1 MNLNIIIIFILILII
16 ILIMIMIYD
25 KSKSKS
31 KSKSKK
37 EAFVGG
43 SYAISKD
50 RLKAMKFDN
59 LQKRITSKHDNRT
72 TKIKKMVIHHLNKV
86 KNDINRTGEF
96 LNIVNMNN
104 KDANGCILFRPMAA
118 DLTEQIIE
126 DEIAGGVT
134 VKTEIQKSINT
145 FVNDY
150 EYLLYTYYNIDK
162 RSVYST
168 ELPTPNT
175 KGIVNRFSVKEYY
188 LKDLK
193 DILESVYPKFDN
205 SELVL
210 YDAQLIKN
218 TLIKTLDNFNFKDL
232 PTSLTSMLQ
241 ELDMKQCTTNKKCC
255 A

>member
-1 MNLNIIIIFILILII
+1 MNLNIIIILILILI
-16 ILIMIMIYD
+16 LIMIYD

-31 KSKSKK
+31 KQ
-37 EAFVGG
+37 ETFIGG
-43 SYAISKD
+43 SSSINRAKS
-50 RLKAMKFDN
+50 LKFDN

-86 KNDINRTGEF
+86 KNDINSTGAF
-96 LNIVNMNN
+96 LNMVNLNN

-134 VKTEIQKSINT
+134 VKSTINGSIDT
-145 FVNDY
+145 FVDDY

-168 ELPTPNT
+168 ELPKPNNN
-175 KGIVNRFSVKEYY
+175 GIVNTFSVKEYY

-193 DILESVYPKFDN
+193 DILETVYPNFDN

-210 YDAQLIKN
+210 YDAQLIKKS
-218 TLIKTLDNFNFKDL
+218 LIKTLDNFNFKDL
-232 PTSLTSMLQ
+232 PTSLTSILQ

>member
-25 KSKSKS
+25 KS

-72 TKIKKMVIHHLNKV
+72 TKIKKMVIHHLNNV
-86 KNDINRTGEF
+86 KNDINSTGTF
-96 LNIVNMNN
+96 LNMVNLNN
-104 KDANGCILFRPMAA
+104 KDANGCILFRPMAS

-126 DEIAGGVT
+126 DKIAGGVT
-134 VKTEIQKSINT
+134 VKSMINGSIDT
-145 FVNDY
+145 FVDDY

-168 ELPTPNT
+168 ELPKPNNN
-175 KGIVNRFSVKEYY
+175 GIVNIFSVKEYY

-205 SELVL
+205 SELIL